1 MVDIARPPEVIRR
14 RKIRR
19 IIYGVIALAAVLLI
33 TVAVSRLKPAAPP
46 VERGT
51 VWIQE
56 VTRGRM
62 VRNVRGTG
70 TLVPLDISWVA
81 APYAGRIDRV
91 LLRPGVNVKPDTVVV
106 ELSNP
111 ELTQAVDEAQ
121 LALEGAEAALAK
133 ARADLR
139 GTLLTQQA
147 TIADVD
153 GRSQTANA
161 QAKGYQSLHK
171 EGLVSDVQA
180 LEYTS
185 AAKGLSAQLEAE
197 RRRLA
202 ITKETEADQL
212 GQQEAEVKRL
222 RTIYVLRRQQLDN
235 LRVRAGVDGVLQA
248 FARVTTTDSS
258 TVEIQ
263 RGTQVLQ
270 GANLFRVADPRR
282 LKAELRIPETQVRDV
297 EIGQQA
303 EVDTRNGIVKGVVS
317 GVAGAAQ
324 EGTVTIDVSL
334 EGDLPRG
341 ARPNLTVDGTIT
353 LERLPDVVKVGRPAF
368 GQEGGS
374 IQLFKLLAKRP
385 VQTGDAVRTTVQ
397 IGRSSVNEVEVL
409 DGLQPGDQVI
419 LSDMTQFDDADR
431 VRVVN

>member
-19 IIYGVIALAAVLLI
+19 ILYGVIALAAVLLI

-56 VTRGRM
+56 VTRGPM

-70 TLVPLDISWVA
+70 TLVPLDIRWVA
-81 APYAGRIDRV
+81 APYAGRVERV
-91 LLRPGVNVKPDTVVV
+91 LLRPGVTVTRDTVIV

-111 ELTQAVDEAQ
+111 ELIQAVDEAR
-121 LALEGAEAALAK
+121 LALQGAEAALAK

-139 GTLLTQQA
+139 GALLTQEAAVAQVEA
-147 TIADVD
+147 SYEEA
-153 GRSQTANA
+153 SAQTKAR
-161 QAKGYQSLHK
+161 QQLLK
-171 EGLVSDVQA
+171 EGLVSE
-180 LEYTS
+180 LEVLQYS
-185 AAKGLSAQLEAE
+185 APAGAFAAQLEAE
-197 RRRLA
+197 RKRLA
-202 ITKETEADQL
+202 ITKETAADQV

-222 RTIYVLRRQQLDN
+222 RTMYVLRRRQLEN

-263 RGTQVLQ
+263 PGTQVLQ

-303 EVDTRNGIVKGVVS
+303 EVDTRNGIVKGIVS

-324 EGTVTIDVSL
+324 EGTVTVDVSL

-353 LERLPDVVKVGRPAF
+353 LERLPDVIKVGRPAF

-385 VQTGDAVRTTVQ
+385 IQTGDAVRTTVQ